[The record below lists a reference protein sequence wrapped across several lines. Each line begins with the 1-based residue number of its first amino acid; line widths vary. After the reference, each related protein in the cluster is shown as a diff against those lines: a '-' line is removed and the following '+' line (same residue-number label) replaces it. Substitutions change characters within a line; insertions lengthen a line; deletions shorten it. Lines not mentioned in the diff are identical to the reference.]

1 MCIHGA
7 RVHSILLSLSIAS
20 HSPHRFLVIC
30 MCERPPGAE
39 CLWYLMYIMLLGGMI
54 STYSS
59 VKILGMTLWSYITF
73 IQGCSLLTCLLET
86 KKQRAWVDNG
96 RKSAKQIIPVILDI
110 LGRIV
115 VSTISALLVVTP
127 VMLQGK
133 RNLQMYLRLLIS
145 LS

>member
-1 MCIHGA
+1 M
-7 RVHSILLSLSIAS
+7 
-20 HSPHRFLVIC
+20 
-30 MCERPPGAE
+30 
-39 CLWYLMYIMLLGGMI
+39 
-54 STYSS
+54 
-59 VKILGMTLWSYITF
+59 
-73 IQGCSLLTCLLET
+73 
-86 KKQRAWVDNG
+86 DNG